1 MTKKLLYVLAAA
13 TTLFLSCTKEDIKVT
28 DTGITENVGL
38 VVKVTVPKTKFAY
51 ADEGA
56 SGLDMTLLNNKDR
69 LIAYFRDSEGGMI
82 GSAVPMN
89 LDPSTLSGD
98 KKSGTFKAASPVE
111 IPAEAASIFFYLDNE
126 DNDMYS
132 LTEASINNLKEQ
144 DGTLDDVAKHQVIV
158 GSATVASLGTDGS
171 GNKVATITFEYKT
184 SVLKLAITFPDGVV
198 PTADDN
204 TTITLTDP
212 NVYNSVRIAW
222 GGPHSSAAL
231 NSKGAISVHPC
242 SVSGQVA
249 TAYVTVW
256 GGSNFADAKL
266 TGKVGDVEC
275 ELADVDAAA
284 ATVAGKIHNLAR
296 TLGIPNLSKWVTDAA
311 TDVDFVS
318 GLTVDTPVAWMTYN
332 SGTGKISLAENTTGE
347 PRSEELTFTNGS
359 TVNITQ
365 IEAKD
370 FKGDWTFYSNNFV
383 GTNGLGLTSSTT
395 GSRAVT
401 FGDPLGTETLD
412 DEDSGITGITNNIGI
427 SGLFGSAI
435 MNAIIDVN
443 YENKKVNF
451 GLFFDA
457 RSAQYVPTNNASYP
471 YVFFVPELGQS
482 WIAKT
487 YNFALYPLG
496 SSQNYGWIWFE
507 VNSTFDKVS
516 YGHKDSYRWYWDVE
530 GSGAAVRSYVVG
542 ITVLSCTSATPS
554 AGNMKATANGTSNYE
569 YIYQANYSKTV
580 YTYGFYFQ
588 R

>member
-184 SVLKLAITFPDGVV
+184 SVIKLAITFPDGVV

-222 GGPHSSAAL
+222 GAPHSSAAL

-318 GLTVDTPVAWMTYN
+318 GLTVDTSVAWMTYN
-332 SGTGKISLAENTTGE
+332 SSTGKISLAVNDTGV
-347 PRSEELTFTNGS
+347 PRFDELTFTNGS
-359 TVNITQ
+359 SVAITQ
-365 IEAKD
+365 LEVKD
-370 FKGDWTFYSNNFV
+370 FKGTWTVNSKKFNKAG
-383 GTNGLGLTSSTT
+383 GTG
-395 GSRAVT
+395 AVT
-401 FGDPLGTETLD
+401 TTNNDNTDVVFGDPFNADAADGK
-412 DEDSGITGITNNIGI
+412 TNNIGI
-427 SGLFGSAI
+427 TGLFDNYVLDATIAI
-435 MNAIIDVN
+435 N
-443 YENKKVNF
+443 YPSKSYSF
-451 GLFFDA
+451 SLFFDGGT
-457 RSAQYVPTNNASYP
+457 AQALSTPLAGYDYVVALPGLGHSFVGGAYDFIPCPITDDHNYLRVGFTSESLNKVSFKNSTTRY
-471 YVFFVPELGQS
+471 YVEHNSDDKYMV
-482 WIAKT
+482 IAIS
-487 YNFALYPLG
+487 FALANKAST
-496 SSQNYGWIWFE
+496 SSASDLY
-507 VNSTFDKVS
+507 TS
-516 YGHKDSYRWYWDVE
+516 YSRV
-530 GSGAAVRSYVVG
+530 
-542 ITVLSCTSATPS
+542 
-554 AGNMKATANGTSNYE
+554 
-569 YIYQANYSKTV
+569 YQANPNNDTTKGLSFTRK
-580 YTYGFYFQ
+580 
-588 R
+588 